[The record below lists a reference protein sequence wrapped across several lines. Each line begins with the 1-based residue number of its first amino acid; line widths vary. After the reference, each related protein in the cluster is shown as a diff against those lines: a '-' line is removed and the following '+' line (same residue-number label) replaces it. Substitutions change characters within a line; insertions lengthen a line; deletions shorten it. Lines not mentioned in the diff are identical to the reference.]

1 MPFISP
7 GAEPLLMARRKK
19 GYYRGRDLARQRIE
33 RLFVLAEEEHKQHP
47 ERSDRYVEI
56 ARRMGMRMR
65 VRIPRRLKRRI
76 CKGCRCY
83 LSPGRTRVRLRDG
96 MVTVTC
102 LECGE
107 EMRYPY
113 RRPR

>member
-1 MPFISP
+1 
-7 GAEPLLMARRKK
+7 MARRKK

-33 RLFVLAEEEHKQHP
+33 RLFVLAEEEHQQHP

-65 VRIPRRLKRRI
+65 VRIPRRLQRRI

-83 LSPGRTRVRLRDG
+83 LSHERARVRLRDG
-96 MVTVTC
+96 RVTVTC